1 MKTIKKFIFTT
12 LNGGASKSAL
22 SAHSLQLK
30 RRFINTVRAIVVLVT
45 ALSFGAPVLAV
56 DLVPF
61 EAQLEGFANPVFNP
75 DGTIS
80 NTEVA
85 VGQATHL
92 GLFTWASE
100 ELAVFTGPDQ
110 LSVVGS
116 FTLTAANGDQV
127 FGTYETVVTI
137 YFPSLTILGQYV
149 ITGGTG
155 RFVNAT
161 GTGRFVDATGSLLA
175 PFEIGGSLSGTISRP
190 NP

>member
-1 MKTIKKFIFTT
+1 M
-12 LNGGASKSAL
+12 S
-22 SAHSLQLK
+22 
-30 RRFINTVRAIVVLVT
+30 TVRAIVLLAV
-45 ALSFGAPVLAV
+45 ALSCGAPVLA
-56 DLVPF
+56 DELVPF
-61 EAQLEGFANPVFNP
+61 EARLEGFANPVFNP

-80 NTEVA
+80 NTEVG

-92 GLFTWASE
+92 GLFAWASE

-116 FTLTAANGDQV
+116 FTLTAADGDQV

-137 YFPSLTILGQYV
+137 DFPVLSILGQYV

-155 RFVNAT
+155 RFANAT
-161 GTGRFVDATGSLLA
+161 GTGRFVNATGSLLA

-190 NP
+190 NT